1 VRTSK
6 ELDMTST
13 ASVSV
18 TETPTPISAPTP
30 VRSGWPGVIALMVA
44 IFTLVTSEFLPASL
58 LPLMARDFGITE
70 GVAGQVVTATALVG
84 MVAAPGVGLLF
95 PRLDRRRLLIGLLV
109 LALLSNLLTAVAPSY
124 ALVVVA
130 RLVLGVAI
138 AGTWS
143 MALAVAAHLVPAGK
157 LGRAMSV
164 VNIGVAAAT
173 VAAVPLGTLISS
185 FAGWRAVFWAVAA
198 ATGVAIVLF
207 VLVMPSVPASAGGGL
222 RTLVAVLRSR
232 VMIVG
237 LVGLALLVAGHFGSY
252 TFIRTAAE
260 GVPGLTPARI
270 AILLAVYGVGG
281 LIGNL
286 LSGLVADRHLGVA
299 LVTVPLLMA
308 VAIVGFSLSTGS
320 ALLVFIA
327 VAVWGVGFGAIPTMS
342 QTWVARAEP
351 HRVEAAGGVFVATF
365 QLAIAL
371 GAALGGVLLDTAG
384 VHTVFL
390 AGGIA
395 VVLGGSLLVST
406 LRRLSA
412 SRLS

>member
-1 VRTSK
+1 
-6 ELDMTST
+6 MTST
-13 ASVSV
+13 ATV
-18 TETPTPISAPTP
+18 TVVETPVPTP

-58 LPLMARDFGITE
+58 LPLMAGDFGITE

-84 MVAAPGVGLLF
+84 MVAGPAMGVLF
-95 PRLDRRRLLIGLLV
+95 PRLDRKRLLVGLLV

-130 RLVLGVAI
+130 RLVLGIAI

-143 MALAVAAHLVPAGK
+143 MALAVASHLVPPGQ

-164 VNIGVAAAT
+164 VNIGVAGAT
-173 VAAVPLGTLISS
+173 VAAVPLGAFISS

-198 ATGVAIVLF
+198 ATAVAIVLF
-207 VLVMPSVPASAGGGL
+207 VVLMPAVPARAGGGV

-232 VMIVG
+232 VVLVG
-237 LVGLALLVAGHFGSY
+237 LVGLAILVAGHFGSY

-260 GVPGLTPARI
+260 GVSGITPAAI

-281 LIGNL
+281 LLGNVL
-286 LSGLVADRHLGVA
+286 AGLVADRHLAVVM
-299 LVTVPLLMA
+299 VTVPLLIA
-308 VAIVGFSLSTGS
+308 LGIVGFSLSSGS
-320 ALLVFIA
+320 VVLVFVA
-327 VAVWGVGFGAIPTMS
+327 VALWGAGFGAVPTTS
-342 QTWVARAEP
+342 QTWISRAEP
-351 HRVEAAGGVFVATF
+351 SRVEAAGGLVVATF

-371 GAALGGVLLDTAG
+371 GAALGGGLLDATS

-390 AGGIA
+390 AGGVA
-395 VVLGGSLLVST
+395 VVLGGTLLAST
-406 LRRLSA
+406 CRRLPA
-412 SRLS
+412 SRVS